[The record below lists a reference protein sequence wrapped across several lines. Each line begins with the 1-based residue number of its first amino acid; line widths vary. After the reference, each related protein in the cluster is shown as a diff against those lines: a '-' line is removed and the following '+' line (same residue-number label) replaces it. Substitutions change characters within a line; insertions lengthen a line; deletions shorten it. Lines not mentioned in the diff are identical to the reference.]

1 MKDDILKRYGK
12 LISDV
17 RKKAGLSQRD
27 LAALADIP
35 QAKISRLESGD
46 YNAGLKVSLRIEQAL
61 GLDKI
66 YLNENNIMMT
76 DSNNKLLVYTFAAT
90 NSEKFF
96 EDVRNLPCF
105 EQISL
110 SSDKRIVSVLWNKN
124 YEHEYFPEPL
134 DELQYLISKYKLDW
148 EMGSDDEHVGENYYW
163 QDIDITDAE
172 SSDSTESYI
181 LSVGE
186 GEFVD

>member
-1 MKDDILKRYGK
+1 MKDKILERYGK
-12 LISDV
+12 MISGV
-17 RKKAGLSQRD
+17 RRKLGLSQRD
-27 LAALADIP
+27 LAKLADIP
-35 QAKISRLESGD
+35 QSKISRLEAGE

-66 YLNENNIMMT
+66 YLNDNNIMMT
-76 DSNNKLLVYTFAAT
+76 DSNNELLVYTLGAT
-90 NSEKFF
+90 NPEKFF
-96 EDVRNLPCF
+96 EDIRNLPCF

-110 SSDKRIVSVLWNKN
+110 SDDKRIVSVLWDKN
-124 YEHEYFPEPL
+124 YKHEYFPEPL
-134 DELQYLISKYKLDW
+134 DELQYLISKNNIDW
-148 EMGSDDEHVGENYYW
+148 EMGSDDEHVTENYFW